1 MSDHT
6 TLGPTTLAIPAT
18 MRREGAVV
26 GVMMI
31 IAVEDATMNA
41 TGTMTGVTVV
51 IATTTVKGGMM
62 TAADTT
68 DS

>member
-6 TLGPTTLAIPAT
+6 TLGPTTVAIPAT
-18 MRREGAVV
+18 MTREGVV

-31 IAVEDATMNA
+31 IAVGDVTMNA
-41 TGTMTGVTVV
+41 TGTMTGETV
-51 IATTTVKGGMM
+51 IATTTGKGGMM